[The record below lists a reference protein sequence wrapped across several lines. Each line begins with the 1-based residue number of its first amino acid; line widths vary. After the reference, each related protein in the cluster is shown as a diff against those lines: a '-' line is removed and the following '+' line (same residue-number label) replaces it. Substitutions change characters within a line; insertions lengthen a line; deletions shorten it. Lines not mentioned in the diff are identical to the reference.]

1 MQILRWILGLTVV
14 ENASMDTNF
23 ISDSLF
29 IINFNV
35 IMIFALISNFVPA
48 KVSILKTQVL
58 KYMVKGFLGPL
69 SSNI

>member
-1 MQILRWILGLTVV
+1 
-14 ENASMDTNF
+14 MDTNF

-48 KVSILKTQVL
+48 KVSILKTQV
-58 KYMVKGFLGPL
+58 FN
-69 SSNI
+69 SSLDLINLYTLH

>member
-48 KVSILKTQVL
+48 KVSILKTQV
-58 KYMVKGFLGPL
+58 FN
-69 SSNI
+69 SSLDLINLYTLH